1 LVLPEA
7 VGWPDSGVG
16 KDVESG
22 WQAYFLLRNRIV
34 TALLHDGRPGLL
46 VAESM
51 AVSLRHLVQ
60 REPAAAALRWAALK
74 DVLHGP
80 GLLHRDLRTAVDRAT
95 DTARREIVAPH
106 PVSALAG
113 SVAASARLWRRW
125 SDLGA
130 QYRAAVP
137 EATSTRRW
145 VQTFTAAAMLERR
158 RPIWSIVVT
167 SFHSLDMLT
176 RTPADAGLTMRILIY
191 RRLIETRAVDS
202 ADLVSFVVVEQ
213 VAHLLGRSP
222 DEVDPEYGDGH

>member
-1 LVLPEA
+1 
-7 VGWPDSGVG
+7 
-16 KDVESG
+16 VE
-22 WQAYFLLRNRIV
+22 
-34 TALLHDGRPGLL
+34 
-46 VAESM
+46 

-106 PVSALAG
+106 PVSAMAG
-113 SVAASARLWRRW
+113 SVSASVRLVRRW

-130 QYRAAVP
+130 QYREAFP
-137 EATSTRRW
+137 EATSSRRW
-145 VQTFTAAAMLERR
+145 EQTFTAAAVLERR
-158 RPIWSIVVT
+158 RPIWSIIVT

-176 RTPADAGLTMRILIY
+176 RTPADAGLTTRILIY

-202 ADLVSFVVVEQ
+202 TDLADLVSFVVVEQ